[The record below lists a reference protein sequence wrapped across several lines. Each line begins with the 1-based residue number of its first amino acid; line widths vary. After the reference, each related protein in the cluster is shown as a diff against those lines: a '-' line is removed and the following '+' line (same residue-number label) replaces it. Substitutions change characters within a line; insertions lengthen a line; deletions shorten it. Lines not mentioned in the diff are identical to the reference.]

1 MACKC
6 GKSRRGQQNNVCDV
20 KSVQSNT
27 LVEAKNWSKCTGY
40 AVVPV
45 ILGELTVQIDVEAD
59 ITLCSPA
66 IEIKRIKKNV
76 FLTQARVIGGTNKLF
91 LAGYI
96 RKNIEY
102 ATVTSQRG
110 DAVCGGI
117 EHTTV
122 NVPFQAVTCVD
133 FEKYPKLLADD
144 GAESISYGMCEPSC
158 GCNFLEGRDMT
169 QVDMIHKEIYNR
181 PIKAELLCSE
191 IFEADIQCGTPLPTC
206 KYPEIVFDQITE
218 KTVLYLTIRLTQ
230 DQEICGFDEDLEES
244 PSNGNFKYE

>member
-6 GKSRRGQQNNVCDV
+6 GKKGQNVCDV
-20 KSVQSNT
+20 KAVQSNT
-27 LVEAKNWSKCTGY
+27 LVEAKNWSKCSGY

-59 ITLCSPA
+59 ITLCKPA

-76 FLTQARVIGGTNKLF
+76 FLTQCRVIGGTNKLF

-102 ATVTSQRG
+102 ATVTSQKG
-110 DAVCGGI
+110 DAVCGTI

-133 FEKYPKLLADD
+133 FEKRPKLRCDSD
-144 GAESISYGMCEPSC
+144 YETIGYGTCEPHC
-158 GCNFLEGRDMT
+158 GCNFLEGRDMS

-181 PIKAELLCSE
+181 PINCELICSE
-191 IFEADIQCGTPLPTC
+191 IFEADIQCGVPLPTC
-206 KYPEIVFDQITE
+206 KYPEVVFNHITE
-218 KTVLYLTIRLTQ
+218 KTVLYLTVRLTQ
-230 DQEICGFDEDLEES
+230 EQEICHDGEREEEEEEHNS
-244 PSNGNFKYE
+244 FRYE